1 MRYILY
7 LYANSFQM
15 KKCIFWVLILFT
27 QLCLSQPFQNWKG
40 YFSYN
45 QIKDVSESSTKIY
58 AAAENALFTKNL
70 ASNDIK
76 TTNTVDGLS
85 GQTISAIYH
94 SEIFN
99 KTIVGYED
107 GLIIVINDADG
118 SMLNV
123 VDIINKNIPANI
135 KRVNHFMEY
144 DGIVYVSC
152 DFGIVQYKLSTLEF
166 GDTYF
171 IGPAGQEIKVYQTA
185 IFNGDIHAVTQ
196 YYGIRKAAITNP
208 NLNDFAQWQVF
219 DGGFWNGL
227 VTFNNQL
234 IGMNINNNIYKYNGS
249 YFEQIGTIGQPG
261 LDIRTAGNYL
271 VITSLNKVLVF
282 NQSLSQIVTIQSSQI
297 TSIPVT
303 FSCATVVN
311 ETIYIGTNENGIVSS
326 PISSPTNFE
335 FMMPNGPERNN
346 IFSLNTSSSN
356 LWAVYGGY
364 DILYNPYTYI
374 GFAPTQFGISKYN
387 QADGWLNIPYSDVL
401 GAKVL
406 VRIAVNPN
414 DETKVY
420 IASYFN
426 GLLYLENDI
435 PTTLFDASNSGLE
448 GETGNCRINSTT
460 FDKSGNLWLTN
471 SRVANGLKVLKATGE
486 WQSFNME
493 TILTDFASNDFC
505 KIAIDKN
512 GTKWIASYKNGV
524 IAFNETTNIFKK
536 ISEGIDLGNLPSQDV
551 RAIAV
556 DNRNQVWIGTNKGL
570 RVLPSAG
577 SYNSDEQMKANAII
591 ILEDGLAQELLY
603 EQFIT
608 DIAVNGSNQKWIGTA
623 DSGVFLFSSNGQET
637 IYHFTK
643 DNSPLPS
650 NVINDIDINSVTGEI
665 FFATDK
671 GMVSFQGTSTRP
683 ADNLDAVYV
692 YPNPVRP
699 EFVGTVKIA
708 GLISKANIKITDI
721 EGNLVY
727 ETTSEGGTVEWDTKA
742 FGKYNVASG
751 VYMIFI
757 AAEDASETAV
767 KKVMIIR

>member
-1 MRYILY
+1 
-7 LYANSFQM
+7 M
-15 KKCIFWVLILFT
+15 KKCFFGVLFLFF
-27 QLCLSQPFQNWKG
+27 QICLSQPFQNWKG

-45 QIKDVSESSTKIY
+45 QIKDISESTTKIY

-70 ASNDIK
+70 ASNDVK
-76 TTNTVDGLS
+76 TVNTVDGLS

-94 SEIFN
+94 SDTFN

-107 GLIIVINDADG
+107 GLMIVINDADG

-123 VDIINKNIPANI
+123 VDIINKNIPSNI

-152 DFGIVQYKLSTLEF
+152 DFGIVQYKLATLEF

-185 IFNGDIHAVTQ
+185 IFNGDIYAATQ
-196 YYGIRKAAITNP
+196 NYGIRKASIANP
-208 NLNDFAQWQVF
+208 NLIDYAQWQVF
-219 DGGFWNGL
+219 DGGFWTGL
-227 VTFNNQL
+227 ATFNNQL
-234 IGMNINNNIYKYNGS
+234 IGMNANTNIYKLNGG
-249 YFEQIGTIGQPG
+249 FLQIGSLGQIG
-261 LDIRTAGNYL
+261 LDIRATTDNLIVTGAGR
-271 VITSLNKVLVF
+271 VLIF
-282 NQSLSQIVTIQSSQI
+282 DPALIQIVSIQNSQI
-297 TSIPVT
+297 TAIPVT
-303 FSCATVVN
+303 FTCATVIN
-311 ETIYIGTNENGIVSS
+311 SIIYIGTNENGIVSS

-335 FMMPNGPERNN
+335 FIMPNGPKMNN
-346 IFSLNTSSSN
+346 MFSINSSSSN
-356 LWAVYGGY
+356 LWVVYGGY
-364 DILYNPYTYI
+364 DIFYNPYTYVPN
-374 GFAPTQFGISKYN
+374 GLAQFGISKYN
-387 QADGWLNIPYSDVL
+387 ETNGWLNIPYSDVL
-401 GAKVL
+401 GATSL

-414 DETKVY
+414 NENEVCIT
-420 IASYFN
+420 SYN
-426 GLLYLENDI
+426 DGLLKVVGNV
-435 PTTLFDASNSGLE
+435 PTTLYNAA
-448 GETGNCRINSTT
+448 NSTMEGGAPRVNSST
-460 FDKSGNLWLTN
+460 YDKSGNLWMTE
-471 SRVANGLKVLKATGE
+471 SRVEKGLHVLKSDGT
-486 WQSFNME
+486 WQTFSMQ
-493 TILTDFASNDFC
+493 TILTDYASNDFC

-524 IAFNETTNIFKK
+524 VAFNENTSVGFKK
-536 ISEGIDLGNLPSQDV
+536 ITEGVDSGNLPSIDV

-577 SYNSDEQMKANAII
+577 SYNSSDQMKANAII

-665 FFATDK
+665 FFATDR
-671 GMVSFQGTSTRP
+671 GMVSFQGTATKP

-742 FGKYNVASG
+742 FGKYSVASG

>member
-1 MRYILY
+1 
-7 LYANSFQM
+7 M
-15 KKCIFWVLILFT
+15 KKCFFGVLFLFF
-27 QLCLSQPFQNWKG
+27 QICLSQPFQNWKG

-45 QIKDVSESSTKIY
+45 QIKDISESNNKIY
-58 AAAENALFTKNL
+58 AAAENAVFTKNL
-70 ASNDIK
+70 ATNDIK
-76 TTNTVDGLS
+76 TINTIDGLS

-94 SEIFN
+94 SDAFN

-107 GLIIVINDADG
+107 GLMIVINDSDG
-118 SMLNV
+118 SMLNI

-144 DGIVYVSC
+144 DGIVYISC
-152 DFGIVQYKLSTLEF
+152 DFGIVQYKLATLEF

-171 IGPAGQEIKVYQTA
+171 IGPAGQEIKVYQTT
-185 IFNGDIHAVTQ
+185 IFNGDIYAATE
-196 YYGIRKAAITNP
+196 YYGIRKAAIINS
-208 NLNDFAQWQVF
+208 NLIDFAQWQVF
-219 DGGFWNGL
+219 DGGFWNGI

-234 IGMNINNNIYKYNGS
+234 IALNTNNKVYKYNGIF
-249 YFEQIGTIGQPG
+249 FEEFGTIGQPG
-261 LDIRTAGNYL
+261 LDIRSTSNYL
-271 VITSLNKVLVF
+271 VVTSSSHVF
-282 NQSLSQIVTIQSSQI
+282 IYNSSLSQIIHIQNAQI
-297 TSIPVT
+297 ASIPIT
-303 FSCATVVN
+303 FNCATVAN

-326 PISSPTNFE
+326 PINSTTNVE
-335 FMMPNGPERNN
+335 FIMPNGPNMNN
-346 IFSLNTSSSN
+346 MFSINSSSSN

-364 DILYNPYTYI
+364 DVFYNPYGYI
-374 GFAPTQFGISKYN
+374 PPMGPAPFGISKYN
-387 QADGWLNIPYSDVL
+387 ESAGWQNIPYGDLL
-401 GAKVL
+401 GAKAL
-406 VRIAVNPN
+406 VRISVNPN
-414 DETKVY
+414 DENELS
-420 IASYFN
+420 IASYN
-426 GLLYLENDI
+426 DGLIKIVSDI
-435 PTTLFDASNSGLE
+435 PTTLYNAQNSTME
-448 GETGNCRINSTT
+448 GGAPRINSAAY
-460 FDKSGNLWLTN
+460 DKSGNLWLTQ
-471 SRVANGLKVLKATGE
+471 SRKQHGLHVLKSNAT
-486 WQSFNME
+486 WATFDMQ
-493 TILTDFASNDFC
+493 TILTDYASNDFC
-505 KIAIDKN
+505 KIAIDKS

-524 IAFNETTNIFKK
+524 VAFNENSNIGFKK
-536 ISEGIDLGNLPSQDV
+536 LSEGADLGNLPSQDV

-570 RVLPSAG
+570 RVLPSTG
-577 SYNSDEQMKANAII
+577 SYNNDGQMKANPII

-623 DSGVFLFSSNGQET
+623 DSGVFLFSYNGQET

-665 FFATDK
+665 FFATDR
-671 GMVSFQGTSTRP
+671 GMVSFQGTATKP
-683 ADNLDAVYV
+683 ADNLNAVYV

-727 ETTSEGGTVEWDTKA
+727 ETTSEGGSVEWDTKA
-742 FGKYNVASG
+742 FGKYKVASG

-767 KKVMIIR
+767 RKVMIIR